1 LVWGDKSEL
10 EEEARKKKRKK
21 RGKELE
27 RRNLPESVLV
37 SVEKTIE
44 RERER
49 QTDRQ
54 VFWDNRHGELEVV
67 DEAHDHGSGV
77 YGCAHKGA
85 GAIGNS
91 WPFSLLPAPSYAEN
105 ISDHVINVDYTT
117 I

>member
-1 LVWGDKSEL
+1 MFWGDKSEL
-10 EEEARKKKRKK
+10 EEEARGKRERERE

-37 SVEKTIE
+37 SVEKRRHTD
-44 RERER
+44 R

-77 YGCAHKGA
+77 HGCAHKGA

>member
-1 LVWGDKSEL
+1 MFWGDKSEL

-37 SVEKTIE
+37 SVEKRRE

-49 QTDRQ
+49 ERE

-77 YGCAHKGA
+77 HGCAHKGA

-91 WPFSLLPAPSYAEN
+91 WPFSLLSAPSYAEN